1 MLRPEPMCKVLV
13 ATPKNLKKDVVETL
27 YSLGVLHLKD
37 AEVEGF
43 ETATP
48 LENAERISK
57 LLLTIESLLQKL
69 PEEKGKSPLHISSLH
84 SLERLCESLS
94 QKISKIEEE
103 IKTLE
108 EKIREEEER
117 EKLREIAKKLGISKK
132 LLWDS
137 KKFEIIIGLAKGVNK
152 NFLPEHIIFVS
163 TDFEG
168 KQAFLVVVKKEL
180 GESMREALRAFDF
193 NEISASELEKALSSR
208 VSKKQIEKRF
218 EFMREKLRE
227 LARKYRS
234 VLEKWKSVLEMECEK
249 AEAPL
254 KFGESKRVVLIE
266 GWIPKKEKER
276 FANTLRKIFG
286 KKIALRIEDVKRKE
300 NAPVKLSHPKPISS
314 FKMFLEVYSLPKYGE
329 VDPTLFLFITFPIY
343 FGFMLGDIGY
353 GILSLL
359 LALFIRKRK
368 ELKAFS
374 NIMLL
379 ASLSTIF
386 FGFLYGEFFGAE
398 EILGFHIPHLL
409 SRVESIYELIFA
421 SIIFGLVH
429 INIGLLLGFIN
440 ELTLHGIKEA
450 FLHKGGWF
458 LVEAGAFLF
467 LFSWKGIMNMPLS
480 VILAVFFAGVLLL
493 IKGEGIL
500 GAVEMPTL
508 LSHILSYSRLAGV
521 GIASASLAMVVNE
534 IAGSLLAKSVF
545 FLPFVALL
553 VLIGHIG
560 NFLLGL
566 LECSLHS
573 LRLNWVEFFTKFYHG
588 GGTPYKPFGRR

>member
-13 ATPKNLKKDVVETL
+13 VTPKNLKKDVVETL

-43 ETATP
+43 ETGTP
-48 LENAERISK
+48 LENAERLSK
-57 LLLTIESLLQKL
+57 LLLSIESLLQKL
-69 PEEKGKSPLHISSLH
+69 PEEKGNKPLHISSLR
-84 SLERLCESLS
+84 SLERLCENLS

-103 IKTLE
+103 IKALE
-108 EKIREEEER
+108 EKIRKEEER
-117 EKLREIAKKLGISKK
+117 EKLREIAKRLGISKK

-137 KKFEIIIGLAKGVNK
+137 KKFEIIIGLAKDVNK
-152 NFLPEHIIFVS
+152 NSLPEHVIFSS

-168 KQAFLVVVKKEL
+168 KKVILLVVKKEL
-180 GESMREALRAFDF
+180 AESAREALRAFDF
-193 NEISASELEKALSSR
+193 NEISVSELDKALSSR

-218 EFMREKLRE
+218 TFIQEKLRE
-227 LARKYRS
+227 IARKYRS
-234 VLEKWKSVLEMECEK
+234 TLKKWKEILEVECEK

-266 GWIPKKEKER
+266 GWIPKKEKEK
-276 FANTLRKIFG
+276 FANTLRKTFG
-286 KKIALRIEDVKRKE
+286 ERIALRIEDVKRKE

-314 FKMFLEVYSLPKYGE
+314 FKTFLEVYSLPKYGE

-368 ELKAFS
+368 ELRTFS
-374 NIMLL
+374 NIILL

-398 EILGFHIPHLL
+398 EIFGFHIPHLI

-467 LFSWKGIMNMPLS
+467 LFSWKGIMNIPLP

-493 IKGEGIL
+493 IRGEGIL

-508 LSHILSYSRLAGV
+508 LSHVLSYSRLAGV

-534 IAGSLLAKSVF
+534 IAGSLLTKSVF
-545 FLPFVALL
+545 FLPVVALL